1 MTLERIIGFEF
12 LDFEDLFD
20 EVEQCVGDNV
30 ISHSDVYHLDKGDNN
45 LNEVCLYTDRKHL
58 DVIIEYDRNTN
69 EIMDAY
75 IND

>member
-20 EVEQCVGDNV
+20 LVEECVGDNV
-30 ISHSDVYHLDKGDNN
+30 ISHSNVERLPDDCMELC
-45 LNEVCLYTDRKHL
+45 EVCLFTDRKHL